1 MMCRP
6 TTPCQRRSALS
17 LTTLRA
23 DLTLAEDDDEKDML
37 RYCITVLTDRKAE
50 LEQEGRELQQVL
62 RLSVEFPEP

>member
-1 MMCRP
+1 
-6 TTPCQRRSALS
+6 